1 MTGAELKKII
11 QQGETSKVQFKELLD
26 NQNSI
31 AAEMIAFANTKG
43 GLLLFGVKDKTGE
56 ISGLDY
62 VQLQS
67 TSNRLAVIA
76 SDFVFPEVYITTETV
91 EVNGRNV
98 LCVEVQEGTN
108 KPYKDKNGTIWTKQ
122 GGDKRRVLDNH
133 EQIRLFQQS
142 GLVYADE
149 MTVPETSINDIDS
162 NKISNY
168 LLRLGADNQTID
180 KDILYKNLN
189 VLKNGK
195 LTLGGLMFFANNPQ
209 QYRPVLMVKAVAF
222 YGNDIAGKEYR
233 DSRDITGTVPE
244 MFKESMA
251 FFKSNLRHTQQG
263 QSFNSL
269 GILEISIDA
278 LEEVVQNALIHRDLT
293 KNSPVRLMI
302 FDNRVEIISPGALPN
317 SLTIDNIK
325 YGTTVARNP
334 LFVTFGSRLT
344 TYRGLGTGI
353 RRVLSDHP
361 DTQLINDT
369 DCQEFKV
376 IIPRQT
382 V

>member
-122 GGDKRRVLDNH
+122 GGDKRRVLDNN

-209 QYRPVLMVKAVAF
+209 QFRPVLMVKAVAF

>member
-122 GGDKRRVLDNH
+122 GGDKRRVLDNN

-209 QYRPVLMVKAVAF
+209 QFRPVLMVKAVAF

-244 MFKESMA
+244 MFRESMA

>member
-56 ISGLDY
+56 ITGLDY

-67 TSNRLAVIA
+67 TGNRLATIA

-91 EVNGRNV
+91 EVDGRNV
-98 LCVEVQEGTN
+98 LCVEVQEGAN

-133 EQIRLFQQS
+133 EQLRLFQQS
-142 GLVYADE
+142 KVIFVDE
-149 MTVPETSINDIDS
+149 MTVPETSIEDINED
-162 NKISNY
+162 KISDY
-168 LLRLGADNQTID
+168 LRRINAKNLDLP
-180 KDILYKNLN
+180 KDILLKNMN
-189 VLKNGK
+189 VLKDGK
-195 LTLGGLMFFANNPQ
+195 LTIGGLLFFAKNPQ
-209 QYRPVLMVKAVAF
+209 QFRPTFSIKAVAF

-233 DSRDITGTVPE
+233 DSRDINGTIPE
-244 MFKESMA
+244 MFYEA
-251 FFKSNLRHTQQG
+251 IGFFKTNLRHTQQG

-293 KNSPVRLMI
+293 RNAPVRLMI

-317 SLTIDNIK
+317 SLTVDNIK
-325 YGTTVARNP
+325 IGTAVQRNP
-334 LFVTFGSRLT
+334 MLSTFGSRLT

-353 RRVLSDHP
+353 RRVLADHP

-376 IIPRQT
+376 IIPRQAM
-382 V
+382 